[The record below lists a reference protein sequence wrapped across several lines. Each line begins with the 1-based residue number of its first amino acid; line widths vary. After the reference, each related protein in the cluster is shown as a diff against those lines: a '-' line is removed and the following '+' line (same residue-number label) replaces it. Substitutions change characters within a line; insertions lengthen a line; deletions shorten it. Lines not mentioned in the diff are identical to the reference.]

1 MKRYSLLLV
10 PLVAVVFAVSC
21 RDSTSPASHAFLS
34 PRNPEL
40 VVIGNK
46 PPPPADAVIA
56 ISINSPGFG
65 IFTGVYFSNGKI
77 SDDGVPVETF
87 DGTAW
92 LRLDNKQPTPDVA
105 NASPNTRFM
114 VKGDDRLCAVDPS
127 TCPMGQGTF
136 SFLEPVPYPGT
147 GYAVVTYRIV
157 KVDRF
162 TRFNTCGAPI
172 PPDIT
177 PNPCASIEFRAENVN
192 GPPCNLDDPYNTNGG
207 CHLGNAEAFDRAS
220 CFISDNEGGF
230 YFDYSH
236 CGSGEG

>member
-1 MKRYSLLLV
+1 MKRYSLLLL

-21 RDSTSPASHAFLS
+21 RDSTSPANSHALLG
-34 PRNPEL
+34 PKNPEL

-65 IFTGVYFSNGKI
+65 ILTGVYFSNGKI
-77 SDDGVPVETF
+77 SDDGLVSEPTL

-105 NASPNTRFM
+105 DASPNTRFM
-114 VKGDDRLCAVDPS
+114 VKGDDSTCPVDPS
-127 TCPMGQGTF
+127 TCATGMGTF
-136 SFLEPVPYPGT
+136 SFLEPVPSPGT

-172 PPDIT
+172 PPDVT
-177 PNPCASIEFRAENVN
+177 PNPCASIAFRAEDVD
-192 GPPCNLDDPYNTNGG
+192 GPPCNLNTNVG
-207 CHLGNAEAFDRAS
+207 CHFGNAEAFDRAS

-230 YFDYSH
+230 YFDFSR
-236 CGSGEG
+236 CGSGEP